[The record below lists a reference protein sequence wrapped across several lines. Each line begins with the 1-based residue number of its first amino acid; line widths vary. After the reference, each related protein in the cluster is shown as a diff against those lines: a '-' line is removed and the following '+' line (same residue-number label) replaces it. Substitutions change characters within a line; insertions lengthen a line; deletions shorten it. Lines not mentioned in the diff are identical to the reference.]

1 MLDAFFWW
9 LTFLLL
15 GLAAL
20 PITLSLFRHL
30 PDRGYGFSR
39 ALGLL
44 LFGYLFWLLGTARI
58 LPNSQAGAIGAFAIV
73 LAFSSVL
80 LYRRRRALLAFFQRR
95 WGMVLATELVFGA
108 VFVIW
113 GVLRSYSPEIAH
125 TEQPMDFALLNAILV
140 SPNFPPNDP
149 WFAGEP
155 ITYYYFGYLMSAGV
169 SQLTG
174 IGPEIAYNLSLM
186 AIAGMAAAGIMSLV
200 YNLVMSVRG
209 PDGARAGIAAAMLSG
224 GAAVILL
231 LFMGNLVGLLEFVRV
246 NELGSDAFWS
256 WIAIDGLDG
265 RDRGS
270 SWFPSDTWWW
280 WRSTRV
286 INTFVDGGGIDYTIT
301 EFPFF
306 SFMLGDL
313 HPHVMSMPFVLL
325 AIALSFNLL
334 RSPGVWGL
342 PMLLGATTVQAR
354 AKGPFVRFAAWW
366 LAIFRGLVV
375 GRRWDVAVVILA
387 LGALGFLNSWDL
399 PTFTALF
406 FAALLLRAFQVR
418 AAGHRVDFKKI
429 AGVMAVIVAG
439 AGVLYLPFYVV
450 FDSQAAGVLP
460 VREAMTRQ
468 IHYVL
473 IWGPFLLLNLSLLA
487 ALAWSGFREPLRR
500 WALRRLGAEGLA
512 DEPPDSV
519 EGGWR
524 SSPAFWAVALPLVPF
539 AIWAGIQL
547 GIGVYEGSVGHEL
560 LSIGSRF
567 WHLLPLFL
575 ILSIGLGLLFRKA
588 AREGAASASA
598 QFVLLLMLFGFLLT
612 LGSELFRI
620 VDLFNNR
627 MNTVFKFYYQAW
639 VLLSVGG
646 AFSLYYWGSRRAGLG
661 KAARWGWS
669 ALIAAIVVVIAAA
682 FMFVPAAAYSKAE
695 RFDPS
700 PTLNAFVAYQNRW
713 PQEYEAVRWLQREAE
728 RGSVIVEAV
737 PLGADGR
744 PQGDY
749 DPLVSRISRM
759 TGLPA
764 VLGWPGHE
772 HQWRGDPF
780 DPIAERA
787 RDVDTIYRGQDLV
800 EAQRALDRYDVTYV
814 IVGDLERRTYGPEV
828 VDRFAAFMDIAYE
841 NEGVVIY
848 TSRASS

>member
-58 LPNSQAGAIGAFAIV
+58 LPNSQAGAIAAFAIV

-125 TEQPMDFALLNAILV
+125 TEQPMDFALLNAILE

-186 AIAGMAAAGIMSLV
+186 ALAGMAAAGIMSLV

-209 PDGARAGIAAAMLSG
+209 PGGARAGIAAAMLSG
-224 GAAVILL
+224 GAAVVLL

-246 NELGSDAFWS
+246 NELGSDGFWS

-354 AKGPFVRFAAWW
+354 AKGPFVRFVAWW

-519 EGGWR
+519 ERGWR

-547 GIGVYEGSVGHEL
+547 GIGVYDGNVGHEL

-639 VLLSVGG
+639 VLLSVGCG
-646 AFSLYYWGSRRAGLG
+646 FSV
-661 KAARWGWS
+661 S
-669 ALIAAIVVVIAAA
+669 ACV
-682 FMFVPAAAYSKAE
+682 
-695 RFDPS
+695 
-700 PTLNAFVAYQNRW
+700 
-713 PQEYEAVRWLQREAE
+713 
-728 RGSVIVEAV
+728 
-737 PLGADGR
+737 
-744 PQGDY
+744 
-749 DPLVSRISRM
+749 
-759 TGLPA
+759 
-764 VLGWPGHE
+764 
-772 HQWRGDPF
+772 
-780 DPIAERA
+780 
-787 RDVDTIYRGQDLV
+787 
-800 EAQRALDRYDVTYV
+800 
-814 IVGDLERRTYGPEV
+814 
-828 VDRFAAFMDIAYE
+828 
-841 NEGVVIY
+841 
-848 TSRASS
+848 